1 MEESLSGSVDH
12 DNAAMD
18 GIYNN
23 GRQSVFDN
31 GGVPVSGSFSRAAD
45 SKPRRR
51 SIGRS
56 SFPDSDDII
65 TQLHG
70 SDPVKVELN
79 RLENEVRGKLHTHTH
94 THTRYYSKCFALPWC
109 RTLVGP
115 ESVRMV
121 SISFTA
127 ILHTYG
133 ELKARLQFPFPLC
146 ALRYCLK
153 KITF

>member
-1 MEESLSGSVDH
+1 MEESLSSSVDH

-56 SFPDSDDII
+56 SFPESDDII

-79 RLENEVRGKLHTHTH
+79 RLENEVRGKLYTHTHTH
-94 THTRYYSKCFALPWC
+94 THGTIANVL
-109 RTLVGP
+109 L
-115 ESVRMV
+115 
-121 SISFTA
+121 
-127 ILHTYG
+127 
-133 ELKARLQFPFPLC
+133 FPDAEPS
-146 ALRYCLK
+146 
-153 KITF
+153 

>member
-1 MEESLSGSVDH
+1 MDESLSGSVDH

-56 SFPDSDDII
+56 SFPESDDII

-79 RLENEVRGKLHTHTH
+79 RLENEVRDKDRELAEAH
-94 THTRYYSKCFALPWC
+94 SEIKALKQTE
-109 RTLVGP
+109 RG
-115 ESVRMV
+115 
-121 SISFTA
+121 A
-127 ILHTYG
+127 
-133 ELKARLQFPFPLC
+133 
-146 ALRYCLK
+146 K
-153 KITF
+153 KKS